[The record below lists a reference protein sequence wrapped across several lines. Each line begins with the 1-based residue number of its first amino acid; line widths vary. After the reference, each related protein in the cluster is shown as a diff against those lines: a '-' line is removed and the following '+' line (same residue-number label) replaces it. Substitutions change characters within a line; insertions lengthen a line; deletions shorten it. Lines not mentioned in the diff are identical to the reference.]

1 MPTKTARCNH
11 KNEDSRLA
19 WAASF
24 HSRSKLEAWP
34 QPLSFL
40 ESHIRLVWKAWH
52 FNTRCEWLWGQRST
66 GGHNSEGTLRG
77 IWLLEG
83 LTLETRGQCPKLSL
97 DGSCIHALRRRMAI
111 KTYKLLKARENAGD
125 EVVIGFSSASDWLR
139 ASCESFGPI
148 TERSEAKRKQSL
160 FTFDRLNRKLLCNNN
175 WTRSTQ
181 NTAINFF
188 CLTYPDIVRNF
199 VQWLLIVVKSCPET
213 WRVLHFHVLR
223 GLFLSL
229 PSPQKENTS
238 NGRITTI

>member
-77 IWLLEG
+77 IWPSEG

-111 KTYKLLKARENAGD
+111 KIYKLLKARENAGD

-148 TERSEAKRKQSL
+148 TERSKAKRKQSL

-175 WTRSTQ
+175 WTLSIQ
-181 NTAINFF
+181 NIAINFF
-188 CLTYPDIVRNF
+188 CLTYHDIARNF
-199 VQWLLIVVKSCPET
+199 VQWLLVVMKSCPET
-213 WRVLHFHVLR
+213 WQGLHFYV
-223 GLFLSL
+223 
-229 PSPQKENTS
+229 
-238 NGRITTI
+238 